1 MSAWPRAA
9 GPAATAGDG
18 IAERAAGPFASTR
31 PRCED
36 GSITMQVP
44 FRNPLSTHAW
54 SAALL
59 VLAACLL
66 AGCSREP
73 DDQGLVALPTQAFV
87 GDLDDMRQRKV
98 LRALVVP
105 SRTDFFLSGA
115 RIEGLQTRLLL
126 EYEKYLNRGVRRETD
141 KIRIRFLP
149 VTFDRLLPEL
159 QAGHGDLAAAMLTVT
174 PERMAQVA
182 MVSAE
187 AMPVD
192 EVLVRGRDTAPIG
205 HIDDLSGREVVVLR
219 GSSFAEHLRAL
230 NGRLARRGMAP
241 VLITEADPWM
251 QSEDILEL
259 VNAGVVALTVVDD
272 YMARLWSRVL
282 PDIIVHD
289 DVVLHADGHIGWAAR
304 HGNPQLQQSMRGF
317 LNQVKVGTLLGNL
330 LTRSFLG
337 QTRWIE
343 NPTSGKN
350 LARLERLKP
359 LFDHYGQA
367 YGIDPLAL
375 LALAYH
381 ESALDQ
387 GRRSRRGAVGLM
399 QMLPST
405 ARDPNVNI
413 PDIHKV
419 ENNVHAGAK
428 YLAFLRERYFSSA
441 AIEPQ
446 ARMEFVWAAY
456 NAGPARVEQMRRLAK
471 KMGLDPNRWFGNV
484 EVAAGRIVGR
494 ETVKYVA
501 DIKKYLVAYRLLR
514 EHARIRSSA
523 Q

>member
-1 MSAWPRAA
+1 
-9 GPAATAGDG
+9 
-18 IAERAAGPFASTR
+18 
-31 PRCED
+31 
-36 GSITMQVP
+36 MQLP
-44 FRNPLSTHAW
+44 FRIPLSPAVLC
-54 SAALL
+54 AALL
-59 VLAACLL
+59 VLAAAVLT
-66 AGCSREP
+66 GCSREP
-73 DDQGLVALPTQAFV
+73 DKHPLVALPTQPFV
-87 GDLDDMRQRKV
+87 GDLDDIRQRKV

-115 RIEGLQTRLLL
+115 RIEGLQTKMLL
-126 EYEKYLNRGVRRETD
+126 EYEKYLNRGIRRETD
-141 KIRIRFLP
+141 KVRIRFLP

-159 QAGHGDLAAAMLTVT
+159 QAGNGDIAAAMLTVT
-174 PERMAQVA
+174 PEREARVA
-182 MVSAE
+182 MLSAE

-192 EVLVRGRDTAPIG
+192 EVLVRARDAEPVR

-230 NGRLARRGMAP
+230 NKRLARRAMAP
-241 VLITEADPWM
+241 VRITEADPSM

-259 VNAGVVALTVVDD
+259 VNAGVVDLTVVDD

-282 PDIIVHD
+282 TNIVVHD
-289 DVVLHADGHIGWAAR
+289 DIVLHADGHIGWAAR
-304 HGNPQLQQSMRGF
+304 HGNPQLQRSVRDF
-317 LNQVKVGTLLGNL
+317 LNQVKLGTLLGNL
-330 LTRSFLG
+330 LTRRYLG

-343 NPTSGKN
+343 NPTSSRN
-350 LARLERLKP
+350 LARLEQLKP
-359 LFDHYGQA
+359 LFDRYGQA
-367 YGIDPLAL
+367 YDIDPLAL

-387 GRRSRRGAVGLM
+387 RRRSQRGAIGLM

-413 PDIHKV
+413 PNIYKV

-428 YLAFLRERYFSSA
+428 YLAFLRERYFSSTD
-441 AIEPQ
+441 IDPQ
-446 ARMEFVWAAY
+446 VRMDFVWAAY
-456 NAGPARVEQMRRLAK
+456 NAGPARVAQMRRLAK
-471 KMGLDPNRWFGNV
+471 KMGLDPNRWFGHV

-501 DIKKYLVAYRLLR
+501 DIKKYLIAYRLLR
-514 EHARIRSSA
+514 DHARIKSLA

>member
-1 MSAWPRAA
+1 M
-9 GPAATAGDG
+9 
-18 IAERAAGPFASTR
+18 
-31 PRCED
+31 
-36 GSITMQVP
+36 
-44 FRNPLSTHAW
+44 
-54 SAALL
+54 
-59 VLAACLL
+59 L
-66 AGCSREP
+66 AGCSRAPEEN
-73 DDQGLVALPTQAFV
+73 GLVALPTQPFA
-87 GDLDDMRQRKV
+87 GDLDGIRERKV

-115 RIEGLQTRLLL
+115 RIEGLQTQLLR
-126 EYEKYLNRGVRRETD
+126 EYEKYLNRGIRRETD
-141 KIRIRFLP
+141 KVRIRFLP
-149 VTFDRLLPEL
+149 VTFDRLIAEL
-159 QAGHGDLAAAMLTVT
+159 QAGNGDIAAAMLTVT

-192 EVLVRGRDTAPIG
+192 EVLVRGRDVEPIS
-205 HIDDLSGREVVVLR
+205 HIDELSGREVVVLR

-230 NGRLARRGMAP
+230 NRRFALRAMAP
-241 VLITEADPWM
+241 VRITEADPWL

-282 PDIIVHD
+282 TNIVVHD
-289 DVVLHADGHIGWAAR
+289 DVVLHTDGHIGWATR
-304 HGNPQLQQSMRGF
+304 HGNPQLQASVREF
-317 LNQVKVGTLLGNL
+317 LNQVKLGTVLGNL
-330 LTRSFLG
+330 LTKSYLG

-359 LFDHYGQA
+359 LFDRYGKA
-367 YGIDPLAL
+367 YDIDPLAL

-387 GRRSRRGAVGLM
+387 GTRSRRGAVGLM
-399 QMLPST
+399 QILPST

-428 YLAFLRERYFSSA
+428 YLAFLRERYFSDA
-441 AIEPQ
+441 DIEPQ

-456 NAGPARVEQMRRLAK
+456 NAGPARVAQMRTLAK
-471 KMGLDPNRWFGNV
+471 KMGLDPNRWFGHV

-501 DIKKYLVAYRLLR
+501 DIKKYLIAYRLLR
-514 EHARIRSSA
+514 DHARIRSSA